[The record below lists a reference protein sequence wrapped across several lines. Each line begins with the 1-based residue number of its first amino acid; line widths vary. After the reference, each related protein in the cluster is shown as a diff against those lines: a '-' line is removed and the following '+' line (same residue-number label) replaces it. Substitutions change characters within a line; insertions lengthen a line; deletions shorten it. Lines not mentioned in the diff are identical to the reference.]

1 MSTETV
7 NIIAIR
13 LQKDLHK
20 SPWTP
25 LEVGVRCA
33 QLSWLSLNNIQGIYI
48 NQGSNHSESLYL
60 YLKNGYVTGPN
71 DHSEYESSFYNFM

>member
-13 LQKDLHK
+13 LQKDLHE

-25 LEVGVRCA
+25 LEVGVMCA
-33 QLSWLSLNNIQGIYI
+33 QLSWLSLNNIQDIYI
-48 NQGSNHSESLYL
+48 NQGSNHSENLYL
-60 YLKNGYVTGPN
+60 CLKMV
-71 DHSEYESSFYNFM
+71 M